1 MRSDKNDCEN
11 DTCVSKYCKKF
22 VLAVKETPCGM
33 LWDTVILLYFKSS
46 WKYKFW
52 LKIYSLMIIKSDS
65 WNLPINVKMLKLITL
80 PLRRVILVA
89 LIELQIIRYVYIYI
103 YIFIYTHIQLKD
115 NYVILL
121 DVIQRINY
129 MFRPL
134 CLANIRVVLSL

>member
-65 WNLPINVKMLKLITL
+65 WNLPINVKTYYITFEESH
-80 PLRRVILVA
+80 PRCINW
-89 LIELQIIRYVYIYI
+89 ITNYQICIYIYI
-103 YIFIYTHIQLKD
+103 YIYIHTYTVERQLC
-115 NYVILL
+115 YIIRCYTTYQLHVSATLL
-121 DVIQRINY
+121 GQHQG
-129 MFRPL
+129 
-134 CLANIRVVLSL
+134 CT